1 MINVEELAKEAER
14 LRNGE
19 TVSVVQQIDPLILS
33 LELEANNLRNNVL
46 IQHQEEETETEDI
59 EYEDYEEE
67 IEEDFGGS
75 IVEMVLL

>member
-19 TVSVVQQIDPLILS
+19 TVSVVQQIDPFILS

-46 IQHQEEETETEDI
+46 TDNEGLLSESITEDI
-59 EYEDYEEE
+59 DYEDYEEE
-67 IEEDFGGS
+67 PQIPQKS
-75 IVEMVLL
+75 NK